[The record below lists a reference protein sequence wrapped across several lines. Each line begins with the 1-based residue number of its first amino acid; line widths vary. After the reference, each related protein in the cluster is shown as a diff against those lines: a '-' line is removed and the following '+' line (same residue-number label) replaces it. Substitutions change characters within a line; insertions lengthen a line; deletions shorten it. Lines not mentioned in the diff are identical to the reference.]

1 MNRVATLA
9 IVLFFAHHVHAQI
22 INIEDMRIKGTSD
35 TVRWAGSVKGSVA
48 WMKIATTSTL
58 LHGEARMHYR
68 QQNSLTLFLVN
79 SNILRAD
86 NEDFQNA
93 HFAHFRHTQK
103 ITKDLAWEGF
113 AQLQYNRLLILR
125 SRTLIGLGLRYRLF
139 REPLAQHRCYF
150 GTALMPE
157 WNTYLDDT
165 KSNYFLR
172 QSNYLSFTLRLNSQ
186 SKLTSTTYYQP
197 DWTDWKNHRLAT
209 EWNLEFVFNKRF
221 AFHMEISYGKDGSLP
236 SKAPLEVYQVR
247 NGLTVKLL

>member
-1 MNRVATLA
+1 MIRIAILATT
-9 IVLFFAHHVHAQI
+9 LFFAIQVEAQI

-35 TVRWAGSVKGSVA
+35 SVRWAGSLKGSVA

-68 QQNSLTLFLVN
+68 RHNSLSLLLVN

-86 NEDFQNA
+86 NADFQNA

-103 ITKDLAWEGF
+103 ITNDLAWEGF

-125 SRTLIGLGLRYRLF
+125 SRALTGLGLRYRLL
-139 REPLAQHRCYF
+139 REPLRNHRCYI

-165 KSNYFLR
+165 EANFFLR

-197 DWTDWKNHRLAT
+197 EWADWKNHRLST
-209 EWNLEFVFNKRF
+209 EWNIEFVFNKRF
-221 AFHMEISYGKDGSLP
+221 AFHMEVTYGKDGSLP
-236 SKAPLEVYQVR
+236 TKAPLEVYQVR